1 MVKLFQKI
9 VKAYKSYVL
18 YRRCKR
24 AIKRADRQAV
34 TTGKKQLVIMYGG
47 KPLVVSKQHLKQKI
61 KEGAFCKGFTPEK
74 AESLA
79 IYKTR

>member
-18 YRRCKR
+18 YKRCKR

-34 TTGKKQLVIMYGG
+34 TTGKKQLVIMYGS

>member
-1 MVKLFQKI
+1 MVKIIEKW

-24 AIKRADRQAV
+24 AIKRADRQATV
-34 TTGKKQLVIMYGG
+34 TGKKQLVIMYGN
-47 KPLVVSKQHLKQKI
+47 KPLVVSKQHLKAKI
-61 KEGAFCKGFTPEK
+61 KEGAFCRGFTPEK

>member
-1 MVKLFQKI
+1 MVKIFQNI
-9 VKAYKSYVL
+9 VRTYRSYVL

-24 AIKRADRQAV
+24 AIRRADRQAV
-34 TTGKKQLVIMYGG
+34 TTGRKQLVIMYAG
-47 KPLVVSKQHLKQKI
+47 KPIVVSKQHLKEKI

-74 AESLA
+74 AEALA

>member
-1 MVKLFQKI
+1 MQAGNQTSRPKRRSDGQK
-9 VKAYKSYVL
+9 VA
-18 YRRCKR
+18 R
-24 AIKRADRQAV
+24 AHV
-34 TTGKKQLVIMYGG
+34 
-47 KPLVVSKQHLKQKI
+47 LVVSKQHLKAKI

>member
-1 MVKLFQKI
+1 MVKIIEKW

-18 YRRCKR
+18 YKRCNR

-34 TTGKKQLVIMYGG
+34 TTGRKQLVIMYGG
-47 KPLVVSKQHLKQKI
+47 KPIVVSKQHLKAKI
-61 KEGAFCKGFTPEK
+61 REGAFCKGFTPEK

>member
-1 MVKLFQKI
+1 MQAGNQTSRPKRRSDGQKWL
-9 VKAYKSYVL
+9 VL
-18 YRRCKR
+18 
-24 AIKRADRQAV
+24 
-34 TTGKKQLVIMYGG
+34 MYGG
-47 KPLVVSKQHLKQKI
+47 KPLVVSKQHLKAKI

>member
-1 MVKLFQKI
+1 MVKIIEKL

-18 YRRCKR
+18 YKRCRR

-34 TTGKKQLVIMYGG
+34 TTGRKQLVIMYGG
-47 KPLVVSKQHLKQKI
+47 KPIVVSKQHLKAKI
-61 KEGAFCKGFTPEK
+61 REGAFCKGFTPEK

>member
-1 MVKLFQKI
+1 MVKLFQKV

-18 YRRCKR
+18 YKRCKR

-47 KPLVVSKQHLKQKI
+47 KPLVVSKQHLKVKI

>member
-1 MVKLFQKI
+1 MVKLFQKV

-18 YRRCKR
+18 YKRCKR

-34 TTGKKQLVIMYGG
+34 TTGKKQLVIMYGS
-47 KPLVVSKQHLKQKI
+47 KPLVVSKQHLKAKI